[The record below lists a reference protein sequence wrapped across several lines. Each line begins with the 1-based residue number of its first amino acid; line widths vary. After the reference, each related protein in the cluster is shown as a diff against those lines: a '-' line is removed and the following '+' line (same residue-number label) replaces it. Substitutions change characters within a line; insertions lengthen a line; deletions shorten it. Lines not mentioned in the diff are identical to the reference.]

1 MSELDTIG
9 FGLVIIA
16 AAVGG
21 AAILTWFE
29 RRLLGVWQDRY
40 GPNRLGPFGALQ
52 VAADMIKLLTKHDWV
67 PPFADRAV
75 FVFAPTGIVVGCRTL
90 SNGQVTYWEDGTAY
104 EPTEHLPAVLVATNL
119 RRRHVFA
126 LAEDLTATTD
136 STETLPLWQG
146 SDIERDT
153 DE

>member
-1 MSELDTIG
+1 MISAPVLGQGVKVSATLLRVRRDGCKVWARIP
-9 FGLVIIA
+9 
-16 AAVGG
+16 
-21 AAILTWFE
+21 LT
-29 RRLLGVWQDRY
+29 R
-40 GPNRLGPFGALQ
+40 P
-52 VAADMIKLLTKHDWV
+52 T
-67 PPFADRAV
+67 
-75 FVFAPTGIVVGCRTL
+75 TGIVVGCRTL
-90 SNGQVTYWEDGTAY
+90 SNGKVKYWEDGTTY

-119 RRRHVFA
+119 RWRHVFA

>member
-52 VAADMIKLLTKHDWV
+52 VAADMIKLLTKHD
-67 PPFADRAV
+67 
-75 FVFAPTGIVVGCRTL
+75 
-90 SNGQVTYWEDGTAY
+90 
-104 EPTEHLPAVLVATNL
+104 
-119 RRRHVFA
+119 
-126 LAEDLTATTD
+126 
-136 STETLPLWQG
+136 
-146 SDIERDT
+146 
-153 DE
+153 

>member
-1 MSELDTIG
+1 MVLG
-9 FGLVIIA
+9 
-16 AAVGG
+16 GG
-21 AAILTWFE
+21 A
-29 RRLLGVWQDRY
+29 R
-40 GPNRLGPFGALQ
+40 
-52 VAADMIKLLTKHDWV
+52 VAATLLRVRRGGCKVWARIPLMNPT
-67 PPFADRAV
+67 
-75 FVFAPTGIVVGCRTL
+75 TGIVVGCRTL